1 MRLSP
6 CLHIFLGGA
15 ALTEAAP
22 KCGGR
27 DMRTDNDFQP
37 RLGRIRARGGKA
49 SKRYLARLYASMEKA
64 RPGVFARRGRT
75 RFMGAQIGRGAGLG
89 AAFIANGRALAR
101 HHMRRAAVKIRSVR
115 LGASGLGKARAHLRY
130 IQRDGA
136 EKDGAP
142 GKLYGPDR
150 DQADGKAF
158 LEEGRGD
165 RHQFRIILSPEDA
178 GELADLNGYTRAVM
192 AAAERDLGTRLDWV
206 AVNHH
211 DTDHPHVHIV
221 LRGRDDQGRDLVIAR
236 DYITHGFRKR
246 AEEIATLE
254 LGPRRDLDIAR
265 SRHAEIDKERFTSLD
280 RRLYTAAIDGVVAP
294 SRGRTAYERFQ
305 TKLLLARLRTLE
317 KMRLAAREKDGWR
330 LAPDLEETLREA
342 GRRGDIIRSMGAVMG
357 LQFEPAKLR
366 EFGAAGS
373 PPRLVGR
380 VVGEGAADDAHD
392 KRFLALEGVDGNQWH
407 VAFDGAPGAAPPDGA
422 IVEASLASA
431 APRKSDRTI
440 AEIAARHDGIYSD
453 GLHARHDPSASAEYR
468 LAHKRRLEA
477 LRRAGVG
484 ERLAD
489 GTWRIPGDFL
499 ERTTQFEAAKA
510 PARIRTL
517 SWVGLDALTTAP
529 ARTFLDKAIEKG
541 EDSHGALGF
550 GSAVQR
556 ALATRRNWLL
566 AQGLAQENENGL
578 SIDQDKLAARAAAAM
593 NAHAETLGHR
603 LGKTF
608 VPSDDGETVK
618 GRFTERLDLPTGRFA
633 VLEKSK
639 EFTLVP
645 WRPVMEA
652 RRGRLIEGL
661 MERGRVN
668 WNFGRTRSGPGR

>member
-1 MRLSP
+1 
-6 CLHIFLGGA
+6 
-15 ALTEAAP
+15 
-22 KCGGR
+22 
-27 DMRTDNDFQP
+27 MRTDNDFQP

-206 AVNHH
+206 AANHH

-373 PPRLVGR
+373 PPRR
-380 VVGEGAADDAHD
+380 STRTRPSPSSA
-392 KRFLALEGVDGNQWH
+392 
-407 VAFDGAPGAAPPDGA
+407 
-422 IVEASLASA
+422 ASA
-431 APRKSDRTI
+431 TCATSRSRTSSGS
-440 AEIAARHDGIYSD
+440 R
-453 GLHARHDPSASAEYR
+453 
-468 LAHKRRLEA
+468 
-477 LRRAGVG
+477 
-484 ERLAD
+484 
-489 GTWRIPGDFL
+489 
-499 ERTTQFEAAKA
+499 RTT
-510 PARIRTL
+510 P
-517 SWVGLDALTTAP
+517 
-529 ARTFLDKAIEKG
+529 
-541 EDSHGALGF
+541 
-550 GSAVQR
+550 
-556 ALATRRNWLL
+556 
-566 AQGLAQENENGL
+566 
-578 SIDQDKLAARAAAAM
+578 
-593 NAHAETLGHR
+593 
-603 LGKTF
+603 
-608 VPSDDGETVK
+608 
-618 GRFTERLDLPTGRFA
+618 
-633 VLEKSK
+633 
-639 EFTLVP
+639 
-645 WRPVMEA
+645 
-652 RRGRLIEGL
+652 RGRC
-661 MERGRVN
+661 R
-668 WNFGRTRSGPGR
+668 

>member
-22 KCGGR
+22 KCGGC
-27 DMRTDNDFQP
+27 DMRADNDFQP
-37 RLGRIRARGGKA
+37 RLGRIRAQGGKA
-49 SKRYLARLYASMEKA
+49 SKRYLARLYATMEKA

-89 AAFIANGRALAR
+89 AAFIANGQAFAR
-101 HHMRRAAVKIRSVR
+101 HRMRRAAVKIRSVR
-115 LGASGLGKARAHLRY
+115 LGANGLGKARAHLRY

-150 DQADGKAF
+150 DAADGKAF

-178 GELADLNGYTRAVM
+178 GELDDLNGYTRAVM

-280 RRLYTAAIDGVVAP
+280 RKLCATANDGVVTP
-294 SRGRTAYERFQ
+294 SRGKTAYERFQ

-342 GRRGDIIRSMGAVMG
+342 GRRGDIIRSMGAAMG

-392 KRFLALEGVDGNQWH
+392 KRFLALDGADGNQWH
-407 VAFDGAPGAAPPDGA
+407 VAFDGAPGTAPPEGA

-440 AEIAARHDGIYSD
+440 AEIAARHDGMYSD
-453 GLHARHDPSASAEYR
+453 ALHARHDPSASPEYR

-477 LRRAGVG
+477 LRRAGIG

-489 GTWRIPGDFL
+489 GTWRIPADFL
-499 ERTTQFEAAKA
+499 ERTAQFEAAKA
-510 PARIRTL
+510 PARFRTL

-529 ARTFLDKAIEKG
+529 VRTFLDETIEKG
-541 EDSHGALGF
+541 EGSYGALGF
-550 GSAVQR
+550 GGALQK

-566 AQGLAQENENGL
+566 AQGLAQEKVNGL

-593 NAHAETLGHR
+593 NAHAEMLGHR

-608 VPSDDGETVK
+608 VPTEDGETIK
-618 GRFTERLDLPTGRFA
+618 GRFTERLDIPAGRFA

-645 WRPVMEA
+645 WRPVMET
-652 RRGRLIEGL
+652 RRGRLIEGV